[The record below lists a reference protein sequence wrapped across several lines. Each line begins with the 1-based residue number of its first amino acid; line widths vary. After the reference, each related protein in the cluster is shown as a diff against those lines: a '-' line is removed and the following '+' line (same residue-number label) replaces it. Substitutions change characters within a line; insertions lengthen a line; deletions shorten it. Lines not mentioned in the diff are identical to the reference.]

1 MRLRALLLIEQ
12 AQTTTATAMP
22 HWISQ
27 DTSNMTDEAYQ
38 AYSLQGVSR
47 TFALTIPQLP
57 DRLRVQVGNAY
68 LLCRI
73 TDTIEDEAVLTIDQK
88 QAFASEFIKVVKG
101 EQSADTFAT
110 SLFNQLTDNTP
121 EAERDLI
128 RNTARVVRLTHG
140 FTLPQR
146 RAIEHCVEEMAT
158 GMIRYQQQQSL
169 DGLRDIKDLSDYCYY
184 VAGVVGIML
193 TELFCEY
200 SQEMATHRD
209 QMLELSVSFGQ
220 GLQMTN
226 ILKDIWEDQQRGACW
241 LPRSVFASCSFEM
254 KDLAQHRGD
263 ACYQDGLEELVAL
276 ASVHLANALEY
287 TLLVPAKEKGIR
299 KFCFWALGMA
309 LLTLRKINRHRD
321 FSCGQHVKISRRQV
335 KATVVA
341 TELVHGSNRR
351 ARWLF
356 DRVAREL
363 PQGPENSTLTDP
375 ASASNKIEQYLSG
388 SHK

>member
-1 MRLRALLLIEQ
+1 
-12 AQTTTATAMP
+12 MP

-88 QAFASEFIKVVKG
+88 LAFASGFVNVVKG

-110 SLFNQLTDNTP
+110 SLFEQLTDNTP

-128 RNTARVVRLTHG
+128 RNTARVVRVTHS
-140 FTLPQR
+140 FSLPQR
-146 RAIEHCVEEMAT
+146 RAIERCVEEMAT

-169 DGLRDIKDLSDYCYY
+169 DGLRDIKELSDYCYY
-184 VAGVVGIML
+184 VAGVVGILL
-193 TELFCEY
+193 TELFCDY
-200 SQEMATHRD
+200 SQDMAKHRD
-209 QMLELSVSFGQ
+209 HMSELAVSFGQ

-241 LPRSVFASCSFEM
+241 LPRSVFASCDFAM
-254 KDLAQHRGD
+254 KDLAQHRND
-263 ACYQDGLEELVAL
+263 ACYQHSLEQLIAL
-276 ASVHLANALEY
+276 ASMHLANALEY
-287 TLLVPAKEKGIR
+287 TLLVPVKEKGIR

-321 FSCGQHVKISRRQV
+321 FCCGQDVKISRRQV

-341 TELVHGSNRR
+341 TELVHSSDRR

-356 DRVAREL
+356 DRLAREL
-363 PQGPENSTLTDP
+363 PQAPENLMAIDP
-375 ASASNKIEQYLSG
+375 APASHKVKPYLSG
-388 SHK
+388 NHK

>member
-1 MRLRALLLIEQ
+1 
-12 AQTTTATAMP
+12 
-22 HWISQ
+22 
-27 DTSNMTDEAYQ
+27 MTDEAYQ

-57 DRLRVQVGNAY
+57 ERLRVQVGNAY

-88 QAFASEFIKVVKG
+88 QALASDFVKVVKA
-101 EQSADTFAT
+101 EQSADTFAKN
-110 SLFNQLTDNTP
+110 LYKQLTDNTP

-128 RNTARVVRLTHG
+128 CNTARVVRLTHS
-140 FTLPQR
+140 FSLPQR
-146 RAIEHCVEEMAT
+146 RAIERCVEEMAT
-158 GMIRYQQQQSL
+158 GMIRFQQQQSL
-169 DGLRDIKDLSDYCYY
+169 DGLRDIKELSDYCYY

-193 TELFCEY
+193 TELFCDY
-200 SQEMATHRD
+200 SQDMAKHRD
-209 QMLELSVSFGQ
+209 HMSELAISFGQ

-226 ILKDIWEDQQRGACW
+226 ILKDIWDDQQRGACW
-241 LPRSVFASCSFEM
+241 LPRSVFASCDFAM
-254 KDLAQHRGD
+254 KDLAQHRND
-263 ACYQDGLEELVAL
+263 ACYQHGLEQLIAL
-276 ASVHLANALEY
+276 ASVHLANALQY

-321 FSCGQHVKISRRQV
+321 FSSSQQVKISRRQV
-335 KATVVA
+335 KSTVLA
-341 TELVHGSNRR
+341 TELVVGGNRR

-363 PQGPENSTLTDP
+363 PQAPENSTATDTAP
-375 ASASNKIEQYLSG
+375 ASQRVEQYLSG
-388 SHK
+388 NHK

>member
-1 MRLRALLLIEQ
+1 
-12 AQTTTATAMP
+12 MP

-88 QAFASEFIKVVKG
+88 QAFASDFVNVVKG

-110 SLFNQLTDNTP
+110 SLFKQLTDNTP

-128 RNTARVVRLTHG
+128 RNTARVVRLTHS
-140 FTLPQR
+140 FSLPQR
-146 RAIEHCVEEMAT
+146 HAIERCVEEMAT

-169 DGLRDIKDLSDYCYY
+169 DGLHDIKELSDYCYY

-193 TELFCEY
+193 TELFCDY
-200 SQEMATHRD
+200 SQDMAKHRD
-209 QMLELSVSFGQ
+209 QMLELAVSFGQ

-226 ILKDIWEDQQRGACW
+226 ILKDIWEDQRRGACW
-241 LPRSVFASCSFEM
+241 LPRSVFASCGFAM
-254 KDLAQHRGD
+254 KDLAAHRND
-263 ACYQDGLEELVAL
+263 ACYQDGLEELIAL
-276 ASVHLANALEY
+276 ASMHLANALEY
-287 TLLVPAKEKGIR
+287 TLLVPAEEKGIR

-321 FSCGQHVKISRRQV
+321 FSCAQQVKISRRSV
-335 KATVVA
+335 KATMVA
-341 TELVHGSNRR
+341 TELVLGSNRR

-356 DRVAREL
+356 ERVAREL
-363 PQGPENSTLTDP
+363 PQGPENSTATNPAP
-375 ASASNKIEQYLSG
+375 ASHKVEQYLSG
-388 SHK
+388 NHK